1 MIQYRICSNHQ
12 HDYKTE
18 TIPFFKLSHLSSH
31 ICDDQW
37 LLTHRMCSGVGR
49 DRCKFRWGHSI
60 WILVSKKSNRQH
72 VTDHR
77 SCLLNMLN
85 YCCIT
90 PQSIYSVHTKW
101 LIIRLQELSM
111 TPQRKT
117 GSLVLSLVENLSIT
131 LAKWWSDQS
140 CVVHYFFWAQV
151 SLNEIAPPFH
161 GYQSSFQRTLTD
173 ILQISYEFLK
183 Q

>member
-1 MIQYRICSNHQ
+1 MIT
-12 HDYKTE
+12 KL
-18 TIPFFKLSHLSSH
+18 KLSHFLSCHTCPATSVM
-31 ICDDQW
+31 ISDCW
-37 LLTHRMCSGVGR
+37 LIGCAEVLVGH
-49 DRCKFRWGHSI
+49 RCKFRWGHSI
-60 WILVSKKSNRQH
+60 CILVSKKSNRQH

-85 YCCIT
+85 NCCIT

-117 GSLVLSLVENLSIT
+117 SSLVLSLVENLSIT

-140 CVVHYFFWAQV
+140 CVVHYFFWAWV
-151 SLNEIAPPFH
+151 SLNELPHLFMAMRVVFREHLLIFCKWAM
-161 GYQSSFQRTLTD
+161 SF
-173 ILQISYEFLK
+173 
-183 Q
+183 